1 MEDVIPRDL
10 KVEEEVEKKKS
21 PVWYFVG
28 AFLILI
34 LVLWVVPY
42 YGFKSDPKPSNIPS
56 LSSVLA
62 DAQRDNYTMK
72 LQSIYDVKSLQ
83 VSPFLKHVSSKV
95 GSSCAE
101 VSDVCYS
108 KALFYFVRDNIV
120 YVPDPKV
127 EYIESPEA
135 VLLAGSSDCDG
146 QAVLLAMLLKSV
158 GITSR
163 IALTND
169 HSYVQIYLPDAIK
182 FYKSQDDWV
191 FVDPACKSCSFGK
204 VPFSDV
210 KNVVS
215 YVYV

>member
-1 MEDVIPRDL
+1 MEEYVIPDDI
-10 KVEEEVEKKKS
+10 KVEESEKKRS
-21 PVWYFVG
+21 PLWYIV
-28 AFLILI
+28 AVFLVLI

-42 YGFKSDPKPSNIPS
+42 YGFKSDPKPSNVPS

-62 DAQRDNYTMK
+62 DAPSGNYTLK
-72 LQSIYDVKSLQ
+72 LQSIGDVRSLS

-95 GSSCAE
+95 ASSCSE

-120 YVPDPKV
+120 YVPDPKYD
-127 EYIESPEA
+127 YIESPEA
-135 VLLAGSSDCDG
+135 VLLDSSSDCDG

-158 GITSR
+158 GITPR

-169 HSYVQIYLPDAIK
+169 HSYVQVYLPDAIK
-182 FYKSQDDWV
+182 FYKSEGDWV
-191 FVDPACKSCSFGK
+191 FVDPTCKSCSFGE
-204 VPFSDV
+204 VTFSSV